1 MDPPRAESA
10 IIGAMTAPDARPPFA
25 PLPEPPYYAVIFASA
40 RTAADADGYHA
51 MAERMVALA
60 EGQPGFLGVDS
71 ARGAD
76 GFGLTV
82 SYWASEDAIRAWRVH
97 AEHRIARETGRAHW
111 YAHYTLR
118 VAKVE
123 RSYAMPARHDGATPP
138 DPAPG

>member
-1 MDPPRAESA
+1 
-10 IIGAMTAPDARPPFA
+10 MTAPAFA
-25 PLPEPPYYAVIFASA
+25 PLPAPPCYAVIFAST

-71 ARGAD
+71 ARGTD

-82 SYWASEDAIRAWRVH
+82 SYWASEKAIRAWRGH
-97 AEHRIARETGRAHW
+97 AEHRIARETGRAHG

-123 RSYAMPARHDGATPP
+123 RSHAMPARRDGEAPP
-138 DPAPG
+138 DPSTG